1 MTEQK
6 KIIRIKM
13 LKNMMDN
20 NRGKVRNRR
29 DIRRDIIGV
38 RLKKTLTEKN
48 EIAGV

>member
-6 KIIRIKM
+6 RIIRIKM

-29 DIRRDIIGV
+29 DIR
-38 RLKKTLTEKN
+38 
-48 EIAGV
+48 